1 MTSTEASSSEEKAA
15 TLRALHG
22 VALVPLLIPG
32 VALGLLAAA
41 IVLPVRVIR
50 RLRART
56 TRPPRAGAAVAGWHR
71 LQVCAR

>member
-50 RLRART
+50 RLCART